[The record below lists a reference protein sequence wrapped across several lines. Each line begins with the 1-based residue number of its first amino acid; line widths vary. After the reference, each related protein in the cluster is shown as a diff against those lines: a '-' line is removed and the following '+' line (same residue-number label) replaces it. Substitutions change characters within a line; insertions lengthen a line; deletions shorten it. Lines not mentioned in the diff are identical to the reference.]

1 MAEDFS
7 LREFN
12 FTFFP
17 IKAEKGWIASVA
29 QKDFFFFIDFD
40 SRKIFYEKIVNKAV
54 KEIQLKEVAQL
65 SD

>member
-7 LREFN
+7 LRELN

-29 QKDFFFFIDFD
+29 QKDFFFLHWFRLKKDFLRED
-40 SRKIFYEKIVNKAV
+40 C
-54 KEIQLKEVAQL
+54 
-65 SD
+65 